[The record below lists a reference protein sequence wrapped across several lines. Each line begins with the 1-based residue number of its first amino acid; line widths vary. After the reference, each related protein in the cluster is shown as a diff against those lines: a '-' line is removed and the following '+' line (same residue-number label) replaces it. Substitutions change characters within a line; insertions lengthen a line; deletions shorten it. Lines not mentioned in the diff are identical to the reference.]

1 MGQPEGMND
10 EKSPIEAPSAKS
22 QPGNEALSTDAPA
35 SGITPKKSASFFISF
50 FALLVMVLIVT
61 IDSTVL
67 AIAIPVIARDLDG
80 STIEAFWA
88 NICFL
93 LAVVVVQPVYMST
106 SDVLGRKI
114 PLYTA
119 FLLFFVGSVVFAMA
133 PTMGVVIA
141 GRTIQGLGG
150 SGLDVLNEV
159 ITADMT
165 TLKERPLYLSLLA
178 IPMAAGAILGP
189 PVGALLA
196 EYSTWRWIGWIN
208 LPLTGLGFL
217 LVFFFLR
224 LRPLEDSLLVK
235 ARRLD
240 FVGMA
245 LFILGCAAFVL
256 PLSWAGS
263 LYSWGSWQTLV
274 PLIIGALVLVVLA
287 VYERTPEQPVLPYR
301 LFDSITA
308 MTTLLG
314 AFLHGLV
321 LYAINTYLPL
331 FLQAVQLETPLQ
343 AAVTLLPFYILT
355 LLFSVLSPI
364 AVSKLGN
371 YLWNIWI
378 GWILLAL
385 GLGLLSLINQY
396 SSGPFKTGI
405 PVVVA
410 VGVGFVFTVLIL
422 PMQASVRSADDAG
435 LAAGLLVC
443 FRLFGGL
450 IGLSLGA
457 NIFSS
462 VFGKSVSA
470 LGQLPSNLA
479 ALMDSNAAIGFIPQL
494 RLLHLDSS
502 SDVLAQVIAAYQSS
516 FRMIWLVMVAFAGL
530 GFVSLLF
537 TDRISIDS
545 EELGRQRFEHPEEA
559 VTA

>member
-1 MGQPEGMND
+1 MGQPEGTAN
-10 EKSPIEAPSAKS
+10 EKLPIEAPSAIIT
-22 QPGNEALSTDAPA
+22 PGDEALSTEAPA
-35 SGITPKKSASFFISF
+35 AGTTPKKSASFFVSF
-50 FALLVMVLIVT
+50 FALLIMVLIVT

-67 AIAIPVIARDLDG
+67 AVAIPIIARDLGG
-80 STIEAFWA
+80 STIQAFWA

-106 SDVLGRKI
+106 SDVIGRKI

-119 FLLFFVGSVVFAMA
+119 FLLFFVGSIVFATA
-133 PTMGVVIA
+133 PNMGVVIA

-196 EYSTWRWIGWIN
+196 EYTTWRWIGWIN
-208 LPLTGLGFL
+208 LPLTGLGFV
-217 LVFFFLR
+217 LVFFFLN
-224 LRPLEDSLLVK
+224 LRSLEGSLLGK

-240 FVGMA
+240 LFGMA
-245 LFILGCAAFVL
+245 LFILGCATFVL

-274 PLIIGALVLVVLA
+274 PLIVGSLVLVILA
-287 VYERTPEQPVLPYR
+287 IYERRPEQPVLPYR
-301 LFDSITA
+301 LFGSITA
-308 MTTLLG
+308 VTTLLG

-321 LYAINTYLPL
+321 LYAVNTYLPL
-331 FLQAVQLETPLQ
+331 FMQAVQLETPLQ

-355 LLFSVLSPI
+355 LFFSVLSPL

-378 GWILLAL
+378 GWIFLAL

-396 SSGPFKTGI
+396 SSGPFRTGM

-410 VGVGFVFTVLIL
+410 VGIGIVFTVLVL
-422 PMQASVRSADDAG
+422 PMQASVQTTDDAG

-450 IGLSLGA
+450 VGLSLGA
-457 NIFSS
+457 TIFSS

-470 LGQLPSNLA
+470 LGTLPSNLA
-479 ALMDSNAAIGFIPQL
+479 VLMDSNAAIGFIPQL
-494 RLLHLDSS
+494 RALHSESPGEKLT
-502 SDVLAQVIAAYQSS
+502 QVIAAYGDS

-530 GFVSLLF
+530 GFVSSLF
-537 TDRISIDS
+537 TKSLTIDN